1 MKQKEPDVFQLI
13 LKLQEQISSLD
24 KKMDLI
30 MGRVMA
36 TPVLMSQQPPQAP
49 KPVNINKGPFKIICV
64 QCGKEDFLPFRPAEG
79 RAVYCKE
86 CFRNKRSGGPVRAED
101 NYPKVV
107 TEEPKVSEVAP
118 KKKPA
123 AVKKTVTKKK
133 TVPKK
138 K

>member
-49 KPVNINKGPFKIICV
+49 KPVNINKGPFNIICV

-86 CFRNKRSGGPVRAED
+86 CFRNNRSGGPVRAED

-107 TEEPKVSEVAP
+107 IEEP

-123 AVKKTVTKKK
+123 AVKKAVTKKK
-133 TVPKK
+133 TTPKK